1 MIIRRSKGQYALYRY
16 GGVSDGKNIEV
27 RIGNV
32 PFGTK
37 PESVPDEIVQDLTPR
52 ELGELKD
59 VLAKDERELLEL
71 KVASVEVDLKVIDEA
86 VKTGALDGQTA
97 TKLGL
102 AAKALL
108 KTLSKSK
115 PLGDSVERTTAT
127 KSTVISAS

>member
-1 MIIRRSKGQYALYRY
+1 MIIRKSKQLYALYRY

-32 PFGTK
+32 PIGTK
-37 PESVPDEIVQDLTPR
+37 PECVPHGIVLDLTPR

-59 VLAKDERELLEL
+59 VLSKDERELLEQ
-71 KVASVEVDLKVIDEA
+71 KVASAEVDLKTIDEA
-86 VKTGALDGQTA
+86 VRTGALDGQAA
-97 TKLGL
+97 TNLGV

-115 PLGDSVERTTAT
+115 PRVGSVDDTSVTNAPVT
-127 KSTVISAS
+127 SAP